1 MFSMTSATAA
11 AMPRSGIREIMD
23 LAWQTPTCIHLEVGE
38 PDFATPTHIIDAAAD
53 ALRGGWTKYTPNA
66 GIPALLEAIADK
78 VARNNHI
85 PARTDQITVTVGG
98 VEAIYIALVAVTEP
112 GDAVLVPDP
121 GWPNYRMM
129 THLLHLDAQLYPLR
143 REERFVPVIDDL
155 EPLVTPRTRA
165 IIVNSPSNPV
175 GSIIGADRLAAIG
188 DFARRHSLVVV
199 SDEAYEQ
206 ITFEPGFVST
216 ASVTDPGRV
225 ISCFTFSKSYAMT
238 GWRIG
243 YLVAPPEL
251 APITRK
257 LQEPL
262 ISCVSAPT
270 QMAALAAL
278 RGPQTVIEE
287 MVTAYRRRRDAVIA
301 RLDRH
306 SIEHAHPQGA
316 FYAWVRIAGFAA
328 DARKFALRL
337 LVEREVAVAPGS
349 AFGPSG
355 EGWIRLSLATA
366 ESQLLEGVDR
376 LIDFMTK
383 G

>member
-1 MFSMTSATAA
+1 
-11 AMPRSGIREIMD
+11 
-23 LAWQTPTCIHLEVGE
+23 
-38 PDFATPTHIIDAAAD
+38 
-53 ALRGGWTKYTPNA
+53 
-66 GIPALLEAIADK
+66 
-78 VARNNHI
+78 
-85 PARTDQITVTVGG
+85 
-98 VEAIYIALVAVTEP
+98 
-112 GDAVLVPDP
+112 
-121 GWPNYRMM
+121 MM
-129 THLLHLDAQLYPLR
+129 THLLHLDARLYPLR

-155 EPLVTPRTRA
+155 EALVTPRTRA

-316 FYAWVRIAGFAA
+316 FYAWVRIAGFTA
-328 DARKFALRL
+328 DAREFALRL

>member
-1 MFSMTSATAA
+1 MASMISGTAA
-11 AMPRSGIREIMD
+11 AMPRSGIREVMD
-23 LAWQTPTCIHLEVGE
+23 LAWQTPNCIHLEVGE

-53 ALRGGWTKYTPNA
+53 ALRGGWTKYTPSA
-66 GIPALLEAIADK
+66 GIPVLCEAIADK
-78 VARNNHI
+78 VTRNNHI
-85 PARTDQITVTVGG
+85 PARTDQITVTAGG
-98 VEAIYIALVAVTEP
+98 VEAVYTALLAVTDP

-129 THLLHLDAQLYPLR
+129 IHLLHLDTRLYPLR
-143 REERFVPVIDDL
+143 REERFIPLIDDL
-155 EPLVTPRTRA
+155 EALVTPRTRA

-175 GSIIGADRLAAIG
+175 GSIIGPERLAAIG
-188 DFARRHSLVVV
+188 DFAWRHSLVIV

-216 ASVTDPGRV
+216 ASVADPGRV

-251 APITRK
+251 APIAQK
-257 LQEPL
+257 LQEPI

-278 RGPQTVIEE
+278 RGPQAIVEE
-287 MVTAYRRRRDAVIA
+287 MTMAYRRRRDAVIT

-306 SIEHAHPQGA
+306 SIEHADLQGA
-316 FYAWVRIAGFAA
+316 FYAWVRIAGLSVNV
-328 DARKFALRL
+328 RQFALRL
-337 LVEREVAVAPGS
+337 LVERKVAVAPGS

-366 ESQLLEGVDR
+366 ESQLLEGVDQ
-376 LIDFMTK
+376 LIDFMAK